1 LARSLLACHLG
12 STGVATD
19 ASGAVIAETRYTPY
33 GETHSAAKT
42 NPTDYLYTSQRQ
54 EPGWNCIF
62 TMLAGTT
69 LL

>member
-1 LARSLLACHLG
+1 M
-12 STGVATD
+12 ATD

-62 TMLAGTT
+62 TMPAGTT
-69 LL
+69 